1 MRFSARWR
9 NTFSSQVESHLRDA
23 GAVMIGEALAAE
35 LALECSA
42 GLPRAGGPRVSPR
55 LLGECCAWLDI
66 YAASIGVEAERAL
79 VRAGPQAALTL
90 VEEARDYA
98 LRTERPALVLV
109 SAPIRCRSAR

>member
-1 MRFSARWR
+1 M
-9 NTFSSQVESHLRDA
+9 L
-23 GAVMIGEALAAE
+23 G
-35 LALECSA
+35 

-98 LRTERPALVLV
+98 LRCGSHKSYLPQK
-109 SAPIRCRSAR
+109 S